1 MTDILTLMA
10 GLWRRTLV
18 YLGLMEDDEFEDYA
32 YDDRGYDDAFGDGF
46 DGGGYDEPAEE
57 PRRRTPA
64 RRAAASERRQRGD
77 DGVVRQM
84 PQPAGRHSVRQAP
97 APVAAPAPS
106 RSMSGSPRFHLV
118 MPSSFN
124 DAQELGDK
132 FREGYSVLMNLQD
145 IDPDLARRLVD
156 FASGLAYGLAGSM
169 QPVADKVFLITPA
182 GVTVS
187 AEERRRFLEERGF
200 FNQA

>member
-1 MTDILTLMA
+1 MA

-18 YLGLMEDDEFEDYA
+18 YLGLMEDDEFEEYA
-32 YDDRGYDDAFGDGF
+32 YDDFSRESEDAFGDA
-46 DGGGYDEPAEE
+46 DDNRHEARHREE
-57 PRRRTPA
+57 PRRSPLRQGT
-64 RRAAASERRQRGD
+64 RRSHEPDHRSGGAGATGSG
-77 DGVVRQM
+77 GVVRAM
-84 PQPAGRHSVRQAP
+84 PR
-97 APVAAPAPS
+97 PAPS
-106 RSMSGSPRFHLV
+106 TGAPRFHLV

-132 FREGYSVLMNLQD
+132 FREGYSVLMNLQA
-145 IDPDLARRLVD
+145 IDPELARRLVD

-169 QPVADKVFLITPA
+169 QPVAEKVFLITPA

>member
-1 MTDILTLMA
+1 MA

-18 YLGLMEDDEFEDYA
+18 YLGLMEDDEFEEYA
-32 YDDRGYDDAFGDGF
+32 YDDFSRESEDAFGDVG
-46 DGGGYDEPAEE
+46 DNRHEARHRED
-57 PRRRTPA
+57 PRRSPL
-64 RRAAASERRQRGD
+64 RQGAGATGGR
-77 DGVVRQM
+77 GVVRAM
-84 PQPAGRHSVRQAP
+84 PRPA
-97 APVAAPAPS
+97 AATGA
-106 RSMSGSPRFHLV
+106 PRFHLV

-132 FREGYSVLMNLQD
+132 FREGYSVLMNLQA
-145 IDPDLARRLVD
+145 IDPELARRLVD

-169 QPVADKVFLITPA
+169 QPVAEKVFLITPA